1 MNQRCLSLGAIWVTT
16 MFKFF
21 FRWVY
26 WWKLGR
32 KSKKFFKEELMLAR
46 HREPLEFNEESK
58 QVVIEDWLKAG
69 HDIRVPNFG
78 GGRIETGI

>member
-1 MNQRCLSLGAIWVTT
+1 

-26 WWKLGR
+26 WWKQSR

-46 HREPLEFNEESK
+46 HRGPLEFNESTRLE
-58 QVVIEDWLKAG
+58 VIADWKKAG
-69 HDIRVPNFG
+69 HDITVPNFG
-78 GGRIETGI
+78 GKRQELEF